1 MKQTILIRDVQLVQG
16 GISPRCDM
24 LIQDGV
30 IAKLGKDLN
39 ESAHFVIDGSRLT
52 ALPGLFDMHVH
63 LRDPGQTH
71 KEDIF
76 TGSAAALAGGI
87 TGVACMPNTS
97 PAIDS
102 VDTVRYICEKA
113 AYTGVEIHPVGCITK
128 GLKGEEMC
136 DYAALKDAGI
146 CAISDDGRPVECAE
160 TMRQALI
167 QGDALGLP
175 VISHCEDLSIING
188 GIVNRGVASETLGV
202 RGMDRAS
209 EDYITAREI
218 ILAASANVPI
228 HIAHVSTYGSVEII
242 RHAKA
247 QGVKVTCETCPHY
260 FLMTEEAVLCGDAD
274 YRMNPPL
281 RTEKDRKAVLE
292 GLLDGTIDCIVTD
305 HAPHAPSEK
314 ADFRYAPNGVIGMET
329 SLAASLKL
337 VHAGLMTLPQLVQK
351 MAENPRKILG

>member
-87 TGVACMPNTS
+87 TGMACMPNTS

-175 VISHCEDLSIING
+175 VISHCEPRRGFGNAGCQRHGSGFGRLYHRTGDHSGGFCQCADSYRSRQHLRQRGDHSSRQSTGCQGDL
-188 GIVNRGVASETLGV
+188 
-202 RGMDRAS
+202 
-209 EDYITAREI
+209 
-218 ILAASANVPI
+218 
-228 HIAHVSTYGSVEII
+228 
-242 RHAKA
+242 
-247 QGVKVTCETCPHY
+247 
-260 FLMTEEAVLCGDAD
+260 
-274 YRMNPPL
+274 
-281 RTEKDRKAVLE
+281 
-292 GLLDGTIDCIVTD
+292 
-305 HAPHAPSEK
+305 
-314 ADFRYAPNGVIGMET
+314 
-329 SLAASLKL
+329 
-337 VHAGLMTLPQLVQK
+337 
-351 MAENPRKILG
+351 